1 MSNAAQ
7 QFLEA
12 AGTITRNL
20 RHRGLIQ
27 TALRKYEV
35 ARDRK
40 KSAFNDWSAARQ
52 SAAETKWDAINHLDT
67 YLTEFAS
74 KIEARGT
81 KVHWCTTGPE
91 ARDTIRGIIK
101 DAKAKCVV
109 KSKAMTAEEI
119 HLNEALEKDGFEVVE
134 SDLGEF
140 IVQLRKEPPYHIVFP
155 AMHLTRDEISDLFE
169 RELGSAPRENPRS

>member
-40 KSAFNDWSAARQ
+40 KSAFNDWSSSRQ

-67 YLTEFAS
+67 HLTALTS
-74 KIEARGT
+74 KLDARGPNA
-81 KVHWCTTGPE
+81 H
-91 ARDTIRGIIK
+91 R
-101 DAKAKCVV
+101 
-109 KSKAMTAEEI
+109 
-119 HLNEALEKDGFEVVE
+119 
-134 SDLGEF
+134 
-140 IVQLRKEPPYHIVFP
+140 
-155 AMHLTRDEISDLFE
+155 
-169 RELGSAPRENPRS
+169 

>member
-40 KSAFNDWSAARQ
+40 KSAFNDWSSARQ

-67 YLTEFAS
+67 YLTEFTTKLES
-74 KIEARGT
+74 RGT
-81 KVHWCTTGPE
+81 KVHWCPTGPE
-91 ARDTIRGIIK
+91 DAAGFDLDLDALVK
-101 DAKAKCVV
+101 DRVHFRRRPDHQVPAVV
-109 KSKAMTAEEI
+109 SLQNGG
-119 HLNEALEKDGFEVVE
+119 HDFVRQ
-134 SDLGEF
+134 DLYQY
-140 IVQLRKEPPYHIVFP
+140 V
-155 AMHLTRDEISDLFE
+155 
-169 RELGSAPRENPRS
+169 